1 MLKEKGI
8 NKLAWAVL
16 AFVSVM
22 PAVSQTGAAAPS
34 SLAQRVVDA
43 LALTGI
49 TVGPRQ
55 IEFLSG
61 THRARESEG
70 VRVVSVTDSTAGTAK
85 VKLRC
90 PDNHD
95 CLPFYVLVHSLTGA
109 SLRSTKLQA
118 PPISAANAPQNVVR
132 GGDRATL
139 VLESPDSRL
148 SFPVICLQSG
158 MLGQKI
164 RVASPD
170 RRQVFD
176 AEVVASGMLKG
187 KL

>member
-1 MLKEKGI
+1 MLKGKGI
-8 NKLAWAVL
+8 NKLAWAVV

-34 SLAQRVVDA
+34 NLAQRVVDA

-49 TVGPRQ
+49 VVGPQQ
-55 IEFLSG
+55 IELLSG
-61 THRARESEG
+61 THNARESER

-95 CLPFYVLVHSLTGA
+95 CLPFYVLVHSLARTGVGSA
-109 SLRSTKLQA
+109 RMAA
-118 PPISAANAPQNVVR
+118 PPVVGAGSAQNVIR

-139 VLESPDSRL
+139 VLESPDSRM

-158 MLGQKI
+158 ALGQTI
-164 RVASPD
+164 RVASPN

-176 AEVVASGMLKG
+176 AEVIASGLLKG
-187 KL
+187 RL